1 MQNIYFLCYWY
12 IYISLILNVLQL
24 TFIVSVTPPDYEP
37 RGFKAGKNDSL
48 VFSQTP
54 LTFKVGEVHYS
65 LLFNKVKKS
74 VYV

>member
-1 MQNIYFLCYWY
+1 M
-12 IYISLILNVLQL
+12 